1 KGYVHPLERDKDD
14 FSLRRSSA
22 VLNAA
27 KPTSGEKKTIE
38 QKPMSPRRPAT
49 NNPIRDMKKRGL
61 NLDEAIISGSPQ
73 KGEDKTKTAK
83 NEYFD
88 NKRKNLFDRGL

>member
-1 KGYVHPLERDKDD
+1 
-14 FSLRRSSA
+14 
-22 VLNAA
+22 
-27 KPTSGEKKTIE
+27 
-38 QKPMSPRRPAT
+38 MSPRRPVN

-73 KGEDKTKTAK
+73 KAEDKNKTAK